1 MWERS
6 DPIMSGLK
14 RGDCIELHARE
25 WPLGFYVDSISR
37 SACHHA
43 NADES
48 KTIPPKAGSASS

>member
-1 MWERS
+1 
-6 DPIMSGLK
+6 MSGLK